1 MNELDLALIKKR
13 SVHGILALTSRTF
26 ILQLISFGAF
36 IVISSLLQAR
46 EIGIYTAVTAIQ
58 RMISFITDFGIG
70 AALVQK
76 KEALTQN
83 DLRTSFTIQSSVTGG
98 IFLLVFLLKDTIAT
112 VFSLPPEGSRLLIG
126 LVFTIFLSSFKT
138 IPSILLEREIRFGKL
153 VIPQIAESLVFNLLL
168 VVLVLNNFGLDS
180 YTYAFVISSLVGI
193 PFYYYVSPWRIGI
206 GIDRASLTY
215 LKFGAQYQAKN
226 ILATIKD
233 DMLTV
238 ILKFLSLSYA
248 EIGYIGFA
256 QRLSFFVYRY
266 IVDSVTRVTFSTYAR
281 IQEHTEHLRK
291 AIEKSLFFV
300 SAAMFP
306 LLTGLILIAPYI
318 IRYYPNWSNKWEP
331 AILSVIFFSLNA
343 MVSSLSGILVNV
355 LDATGRVKITL
366 KLMVLWTIL
375 TWILTPVLIFLYGYN
390 GVAVA
395 SFLISLTLVLTV
407 YLVRRVVLFDFFGSI
422 IKPLLA
428 TSIMGGVVYVFG
440 LLFAKDLLTTFLVI
454 IAGGIMYAAVMY
466 FIAKN
471 EIIDD
476 VRAIIRKD
484 A

>member
-58 RMISFITDFGIG
+58 RIISFITDFGIG

-76 KEALTQN
+76 KEKLTQS
-83 DLRTSFTIQSSVTGG
+83 DLRTSFTIQAGVTLL
-98 IFLLVFLLKDTIAT
+98 IFLAVVLLRGQIADVFD
-112 VFSLPPEGSRLLIG
+112 LPPEGIRLLVG

-138 IPSILLEREIRFGKL
+138 IPSILLEREISFSKL
-153 VIPQIAESLVFNLLL
+153 VIPQIAESIVFNAIL
-168 VVLVLNNFGLDS
+168 VILVLNNFGLDS
-180 YTYAFVISSLVGI
+180 YTYAFVTSALIGI

-206 GIDRASLTY
+206 GITRESLSY

-238 ILKFLSLSYA
+238 ILKFLTLSYA

-300 SAAMFP
+300 SMAMFP
-306 LLTGLILIAPYI
+306 LLTGLIIIAPYI
-318 IRYYPNWSNKWEP
+318 IRYYPNWNDKWEP
-331 AILSVIFFSLNA
+331 AILSIVFFSLNA
-343 MVSSLSGILVNV
+343 MISSLSGILVNV
-355 LDATGRVKITL
+355 LDATGRVKTTL

-375 TWILTPVLIFLYGYN
+375 TWVLTPALILLYGYN

-395 SFLISLTLVLTV
+395 SFLISLTIVLTV
-407 YLVRRVVLFDFFGSI
+407 YLVRKVVVFDFIGSI
-422 IKPLLA
+422 IKPA
-428 TSIMGGVVYVFG
+428 VASVIMGGAVYILSMF
-440 LLFAKDLLTTFLVI
+440 FARDLITTVGVAV
-454 IAGGIMYAAVMY
+454 AGGSLYVTLMY
-466 FIAKN
+466 FLAKN
-471 EIIDD
+471 EIIQDA
-476 VRAIIRKD
+476 RTLLNKD